1 MRQSYTRLYEVEPRE
16 PACTKIFQYPQHVP
30 PRYHLVGV
38 TITCYLRRPEDADKG
53 QLPLAGR
60 NLG

>member
-1 MRQSYTRLYEVEPRE
+1 MIKQEGRRNEILVDKVETDDRGVE
-16 PACTKIFQYPQHVP
+16 MI
-30 PRYHLVGV
+30 V